1 MDATQSA
8 ASEKTLRWDK
18 LGSLL
23 RGSRGTQL
31 HSTSN
36 THSQP
41 GPELC
46 CLAVRVAGAAEVAQL
61 GAWLAVRVAGAAEV
75 AQLGAWL
82 AVRVA
87 GAVQLSTPAAS
98 E

>member
-1 MDATQSA
+1 
-8 ASEKTLRWDK
+8 
-18 LGSLL
+18 
-23 RGSRGTQL
+23 
-31 HSTSN
+31 
-36 THSQP
+36 
-41 GPELC
+41 
-46 CLAVRVAGAAEVAQL
+46 
-61 GAWLAVRVAGAAEV
+61 V

>member
-1 MDATQSA
+1 
-8 ASEKTLRWDK
+8 
-18 LGSLL
+18 
-23 RGSRGTQL
+23 
-31 HSTSN
+31 
-36 THSQP
+36 
-41 GPELC
+41 
-46 CLAVRVAGAAEVAQL
+46 
-61 GAWLAVRVAGAAEV
+61 VRVAGAAEV